1 MWKIMLVSKRFIFGL
16 ISLHL
21 MMGCT
26 GGNEMCKASIGHGWA
41 CPPTWYQWGRKCY
54 KAITERL
61 TWSEAKQECIKMG
74 SVLVVPQSQEETEF
88 LLQLVPSEPS
98 GFWINCNDLEEEG
111 AWKCQDGT
119 DEVEYRN
126 WFPGQPDNRGE
137 EDCALVIM
145 PAAIWNDASCDLLRR
160 SVICIRPAPQL

>member
-1 MWKIMLVSKRFIFGL
+1 MWEMMVSRGFIFGL

-61 TWSEAKQECIKMG
+61 TWSEAKDECIEMG
-74 SVLVVPQSQEETEF
+74 SVLVMPQSQEETEF
-88 LLQLVPSEPS
+88 LVQLQQSNY
-98 GFWINCNDLEEEG
+98 WINCNDLQEEG
-111 AWKCQDGT
+111 TWKCEN
-119 DEVEYRN
+119 DEVEFRN
-126 WFPGQPDNRGE
+126 WLTSPQWPQPDNWGGIE
-137 EDCALVIM
+137 HCAEK
-145 PAAIWNDASCDLLRR
+145 WEQES
-160 SVICIRPAPQL
+160 